1 MKRLRIIVAIG
12 IVLEDLVDFPV
23 IVRLPASI
31 KASTS
36 NAKSPAEFVAVTEDY
51 L

>member
-31 KASTS
+31 TASAF
-36 NAKSPAEFVAVTEDY
+36 NAMSSDEFVDVTEDY